1 MQIYSILNIL
11 PFNTDMLYSIK
22 IYKLSQDQTK
32 NKHLHLQLFKLY
44 NLVRLY
50 IGYLRF
56 KK

>member
-1 MQIYSILNIL
+1 
-11 PFNTDMLYSIK
+11 MLYSIK